1 MIKFEHTEVMGWE
14 AAIRG
19 MRNPMNSWAR
29 SDSGVCQDFKC
40 GKWGENDKRPICPFS
55 DPYRDGNCGCFSD
68 FIIGPNDHD
77 LMMRLVNGGPNKN
90 VIMRVTKKY
99 SGVGGANCLSA
110 YGIEPNT
117 VYNQRKAFRN
127 DNWTCGSAS
136 CFKIIRGT
144 M

>member
-1 MIKFEHTEVMGWE
+1 MTKKQYEKL
-14 AAIRG
+14 
-19 MRNPMNSWAR
+19 N
-29 SDSGVCQDFKC
+29 
-40 GKWGENDKRPICPFS
+40 
-55 DPYRDGNCGCFSD
+55 
-68 FIIGPNDHD
+68 IGD
-77 LMMRLVNGGPNKN
+77 LVTCYGGPNKN